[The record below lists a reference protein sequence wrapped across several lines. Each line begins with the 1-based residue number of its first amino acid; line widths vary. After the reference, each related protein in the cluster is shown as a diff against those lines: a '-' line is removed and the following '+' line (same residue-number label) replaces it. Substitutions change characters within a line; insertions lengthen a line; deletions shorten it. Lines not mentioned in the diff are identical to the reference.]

1 MGVSYFM
8 LPKIVVQNDKASEE
22 FIKERPLEGNPDF
35 SKIEKGNR
43 YPTLKEIYESIEKA
57 QIEIEYEDSK
67 LDEFEMKN
75 GKREIVHSMGITDDE
90 VDYSDDFT
98 MRYPEAADE
107 NHQITTLMGIKSD
120 PRILI
125 KLFSAISKKCG
136 SYFICN
142 PYESYFIDKEK
153 SFKEIWGRI
162 QTNWKNE

>member
-8 LPKIVVQNDKASEE
+8 LPKIVVQNDKASKEA
-22 FIKERPLEGNPDF
+22 ILERPLDGNPDF
-35 SKIEKGNR
+35 SKNEDDNK

-57 QIEIEYEDSK
+57 QIKIEYEDRS
-67 LDEFEMKN
+67 LDEFKLKN
-75 GKREIVHSMGITDDE
+75 GKREIVHSMGITDNE
-90 VDYSDDFT
+90 MNYSFDFT

-107 NHQITTLMGIKSD
+107 NHRITTLMGIKSR

-153 SFKEIWGRI
+153 SFEEIWHRI
-162 QTNWKNE
+162 QTNWNNE